1 MKFES
6 LQQINWFDLVTLAV
20 VIVGVVRGRK
30 RGMSEEL
37 LDVLQWLV
45 IIVVGA
51 RVYKPIGDFILL
63 TIRVSPTYIYIVVYL
78 TIAALVKA
86 LFALIKRS
94 VGEKLVG
101 SDVFGRLE
109 YYLGMGAGA
118 VRFLC
123 MLLLVLA
130 VLNARNV
137 NPADLQRAAK
147 RQQENFGSISFP
159 TIDSV
164 QYEVFH
170 QSLTGVFV
178 KNYLHD
184 ELIESGPAAAPR
196 PEGVIKGHKRELN
209 DLINGR

>member
-1 MKFES
+1 MKSDS
-6 LQQINWFDLVTLAV
+6 LQQVSWFDLVTLAV
-20 VIVGVVRGRK
+20 IIVGVVRGRK

-37 LDVLQWLV
+37 LDVFQWLV
-45 IIVVGA
+45 IIVAGA
-51 RVYKPIGDFILL
+51 RLYKPLGDFILL
-63 TIRVSPTYIYIVVYL
+63 TIHVSPAYVYIVVYL
-78 TIAALVKA
+78 TIAALIKG

-118 VRFLC
+118 VRFAC

-130 VLNARNV
+130 VLNARYV
-137 NPADLQRAAK
+137 NPEELRRAAK

-159 TIDSV
+159 TIDSI
-164 QYEVFH
+164 QYDVFH

-178 KNYLHD
+178 KNHLHD
-184 ELIESGPAAAPR
+184 ELIESGEAAAPR
-196 PEGVIKGHKRELN
+196 PEGIIKGRKRELN
-209 DLINGR
+209 DLINGK